1 MLPADGFLG
10 PRAAETSTD
19 VARDVITHSGI
30 GKSVMKYSC
39 ILFHSLIL
47 GSEHSQVALA
57 ASCMSSLLVTAALAV
72 KNK

>member
-10 PRAAETSTD
+10 PRAAESITD
-19 VARDVITHSGI
+19 AARDVTTRSGI
-30 GKSVMKYSC
+30 AKSVVTHLRLLY
-39 ILFHSLIL
+39 HSVIL

-57 ASCMSSLLVTAALAV
+57 ASCMSSLLVTAALAA